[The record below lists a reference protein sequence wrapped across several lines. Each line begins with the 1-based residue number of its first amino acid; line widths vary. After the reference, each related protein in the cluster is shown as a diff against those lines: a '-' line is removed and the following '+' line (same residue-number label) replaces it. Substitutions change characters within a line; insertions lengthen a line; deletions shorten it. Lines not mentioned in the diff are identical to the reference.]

1 MNFFLLSAVVLSI
14 SACVIAQEP
23 SDDIA
28 TVQRIIDQ
36 CSIKGVSVNDIA
48 TIENGRVVSLDLNN
62 RDISGDGLFFLPAD
76 IGKLTALRVLSC
88 SKNSI
93 DTLPS
98 QIGSLSELQ
107 KLDMSSNRLVALPA
121 QIGDLGNLTHLDLRH
136 NRLSILP
143 SQIGQCAK
151 LVSLQLWGNRLVSL
165 EEAVTRIASLEELYL
180 KDNRLTE
187 LPSAITTMKLRYI
200 DVIGNKLCSLDP
212 KIDGWLK
219 KRDPRYLSTQK
230 CW

>member
-1 MNFFLLSAVVLSI
+1 M
-14 SACVIAQEP
+14 SACVVAQE
-23 SDDIA
+23 SFDDIA
-28 TVQRIIDQ
+28 TVQKIIDQ
-36 CSIKGVSVNDIA
+36 CSMQGVNVNDIA

-62 RDISGDGLFFLPAD
+62 RDISGDGLRFLPSD

-93 DTLPS
+93 DTIPS
-98 QIGSLSELQ
+98 EIGSLSELQ
-107 KLDMSSNRLVALPA
+107 RLDMSSNRLVALPA
-121 QIGDLGNLTHLDLRH
+121 RIGDLVNLTHLDLRH
-136 NRLSILP
+136 NRLSVLP
-143 SQIGQCAK
+143 SNIGQCTK
-151 LVSLQLWGNRLVSL
+151 LVSLQLWGNKLVSL

-200 DVIGNKLCSLDP
+200 DIIGNKLCNLDP
-212 KIDGWLK
+212 KIDDWLR